1 MSISPPDFSVLT
13 GRLLGAALA
22 LTAGATVV
30 LAQEGAGAPTLPPNP
45 KGTIPEKMAPPEK
58 GVPPQP
64 APLGRAAPDGSAS
77 TGAGPGDARES
88 GREGIGGV
96 IVPPT
101 GIDPGIQVPAP
112 DPTPGTTRVIPPPGT
127 PGNPSPVIPK

>member
-1 MSISPPDFSVLT
+1 MSISPPGLGVT

-22 LTAGATVV
+22 LTAGATLV
-30 LAQEGAGAPTLPPNP
+30 LAQDGGSVPAVPPNP

-64 APLGRAAPDGSAS
+64 APLDRALPDGSAS
-77 TGAGPGDARES
+77 TGAGPGDTRE
-88 GREGIGGV
+88 GGGQGIGGV

-101 GIDPGIQVPAP
+101 GIDPEIQVPAP
-112 DPTPGTTRVIPPPGT
+112 DPTPGTTPVIPPPGT
-127 PGNPSPVIPK
+127 PGNPSPVVPK